1 MLERCAMDCLKYAP
15 AEQHG
20 LVNVQTS
27 SVHSGSS
34 PSVSLTVNV
43 NIYVDRRRITKESSL
58 AALQGLVLALQGLES
73 KEADDADREAE

>member
-1 MLERCAMDCLKYAP
+1 MLERCGMDCLKYAP

-34 PSVSLTVNV
+34 PSVSLTVTV

-73 KEADDADREAE
+73 KETDDADREAQ